1 MDPLLLLSQVL
12 LFALGANAVAVSAPE
27 LLPGHLL
34 RLALAFFATLV
45 AARIPLSLWVRGGL
59 LLYLATLMLL
69 VLTLFVGEEINGAR
83 RWINLGG
90 FSLQPSEF
98 AKLFL
103 ILYLARY
110 LARHGTDHP
119 IFGPVTLIGLGVAAV
134 ALEPDFAG
142 ALFLLLIAFLLFLAV
157 GVPLRRIL
165 AIGVATGFVA
175 LATQGLYLSRF
186 QHVLERIRAFMH
198 EGGAAYQIARAKEAI
213 LAGGL
218 LGQGPGAAM
227 PYVPYAY
234 NDMAFAALAFAL
246 GAVGVL
252 LLFSAYTLVLGR
264 GLQIAARTEGAT
276 SVVALGVTTLIVVA
290 ATLHVAVVLGLLPPT
305 GLPLPL
311 VSYGGSAALAF
322 GLAFGLLHRAARETH
337 PAPAKEGE

>member
-1 MDPLLLLSQVL
+1 MDPLLLLSQAL
-12 LFALGANAVAVSAPE
+12 LSALGANAVAVSAPE

-34 RLALAFFATLV
+34 RLGLAFLAAFA
-45 AARIPLSLWVRGGL
+45 AARIPLRLWVRAG
-59 LLYLATLMLL
+59 LYLYLLSLLLL

-98 AKLFL
+98 AKLSL
-103 ILYLARY
+103 VLYLAGY

-119 IFGPVTLIGLGVAAV
+119 ISGPVFLIGLGVAAV

-142 ALFLLLIAFLLFLAV
+142 ALFLLALAFLLFLAV

-165 AIGVATGFVA
+165 AIGAASGLVA
-175 LATQGLYLSRF
+175 LATQGLYLSHYR
-186 QHVLERIRAFMH
+186 HVLERIHAFLAQ
-198 EGGAAYQIARAKEAI
+198 GGGSYQIERAEAAI

-218 LGQGPGAAM
+218 FGQGPGAAM

-246 GAVGVL
+246 GGLGVL
-252 LLFSAYTLVLGR
+252 LLFGAYTLVLGR

-276 SVVALGVTTLIVVA
+276 SVVALGATTTILLA

-311 VSYGGSAALAF
+311 VSYGGSATLAF
-322 GLAFGLLHRAARETH
+322 GLAFGLLHRAAREAL
-337 PAPAKEGE
+337 PAPAEEKG